1 MHAVNAAIVLAAI
14 AVVVFGLFSRAIKGG
29 PLSVPLLA
37 LGLGVAAGPQA
48 AGWLHPETWPDARL
62 ILKEAARVTL
72 AISVMGIAI
81 RTPVS
86 DLKRLGRPVAVL
98 LTVGMLAMW
107 AVSSGLG
114 WAVLGLA
121 PLPALLL
128 GAAVTPTDPVVA
140 SAIVT
145 GEPAETLLPERLRS
159 TLSLESG
166 ANDGLGYLI
175 VMLPMLLILRGTG
188 AETWAHWLAHTVSI
202 GILAGVAFGLALGLA
217 VGAMLRVSERAH
229 LIEAHSLLSLS
240 VALSLLAV
248 AGAHLFG
255 ADGILAAFAAGVGL
269 NLAASQHETFEE
281 QNVQEAIGKLFNLPI
296 FVLLGAALPWSG
308 WQALGWGGLG
318 FAVAV
323 LALRRPLA
331 LLVVAP
337 AMGPRLARRDLAFMG
352 WFGPVG
358 VAALYYGLHAT
369 ERTGDALYWQAAALV
384 VALSVL
390 AHGVTAFAGLWLYR
404 RADRRPTGPAG

>member
-1 MHAVNAAIVLAAI
+1 MQAVNTALVLAAA
-14 AVVVFGLFSRAIKGG
+14 AVVGLGLFSRAIKGG

-37 LGLGVAAGPQA
+37 LGLGVAAGPQLLT
-48 AGWLHPETWPDARL
+48 WLRPETWPNMHL
-62 ILKEAARVTL
+62 ILKEAARLTL

-81 RTPVS
+81 RTPLA
-86 DLKRLGRPVAVL
+86 DLFRLARPVAVL
-98 LTVGMLAMW
+98 LSVGMVAMW

-114 WAVLGLA
+114 WAILGLA
-121 PLPALLL
+121 PLAALLV

-145 GEPAETLLPERLRS
+145 GEPAESVLPDRLRS
-159 TLSLESG
+159 TISLESG

-175 VMLPMLLILRGTG
+175 VMLPMLLILRGTADG
-188 AETWAHWLAHTVSI
+188 TVTHWLTHTLAI
-202 GILAGVAFGLALGLA
+202 GIFGATAFGLALGAATGLA
-217 VGAMLRVSERAH
+217 LRLGARFN
-229 LIEAHSLLSLS
+229 LIEPHSLLSLS

-269 NLAASQHETFEE
+269 NLAASQRQTFEE
-281 QNVQEAIGKLFNLPI
+281 QNVQEAIGKLFNLPV
-296 FVLLGAALPWSG
+296 FVLLGAALPWAG
-308 WQALGWGGLG
+308 WQGLGWAGLVFG
-318 FAVAV
+318 VAV

-331 LLVVAP
+331 LLVAAP
-337 AMGPRLARRDLAFMG
+337 LMGPRLARRDLVFMG

-369 ERTGDALYWQAAALV
+369 ERTGDPLYWHATSLV
-384 VALSVL
+384 IVLSVL
-390 AHGVTAFAGLWLYR
+390 AHGVTAFAGLWLFR
-404 RADRRPTGPAG
+404 RADRRAAPPS